1 MGGDG
6 AANAEGLT
14 SQVDARELF
23 PPVPVRLGRHGEVL
37 GLQGRGEV
45 GENERYGVSD

>member
-1 MGGDG
+1 MIVGRKGGG
-6 AANAEGLT
+6 RGT
-14 SQVDARELF
+14 CRE
-23 PPVPVRLGRHGEVL
+23 REAGRL